1 MARGVLPTLD
11 SLQTQHMEGA
21 VAALLAKDGAWAGLP
36 GDDDNDSGSS
46 FPPPPPPSSSGGGGG
61 GNGFGA
67 AEESEDEE
75 ERPRM
80 GWGGGRDDEPVQVM
94 PSLRST
100 PKARTFWGCRYSSS
114 CLNCA
119 SSSGSFRASGS

>member
-21 VAALLAKDGAWAGLP
+21 VAALLAKDGAWAGLL

-46 FPPPPPPSSSGGGGG
+46 FPPPPPSSSSSGGGR
-61 GNGFGA
+61 NGFGA

-80 GWGGGRDDEPVQVM
+80 GWGGDDEAVQVM
-94 PSLRST
+94 PSLRGT
-100 PKARTFWGCRYSSS
+100 PKARTFFGLPKW
-114 CLNCA
+114 
-119 SSSGSFRASGS
+119 FVV